1 MLCSFACGGNAE
13 PRLPNNRPRR
23 GRHRARAASG
33 RRHPRCVLVVARFV
47 SSPALA
53 AAERGP
59 HSTAG
64 WLRRHF
70 MKAFLQF
77 SQGHRGLLGVP
88 HASGLSRGAAPRGAT
103 AVWQTVPSQS
113 NEHSPS
119 NEMVKRFET
128 CRRSFT
134 RGSPGSQ
141 YQNIFRSSFISPPR
155 VRFHQSFI
163 EISSETFRKIIF
175 SQFGQQ
181 FSFKM

>member
-1 MLCSFACGGNAE
+1 MATPSCGC
-13 PRLPNNRPRR
+13 RLF
-23 GRHRARAASG
+23 
-33 RRHPRCVLVVARFV
+33 CRFE
-47 SSPALA
+47 SSPAALA

-113 NEHSPS
+113 NELSPS
-119 NEMVKRFET
+119 NVMVKRFET
-128 CRRSFT
+128 CRGSFT

-155 VRFHQSFI
+155 VRLGFFLEKKSDLRHAVGPGIRVPVVRQAVRNVQS
-163 EISSETFRKIIF
+163 RL
-175 SQFGQQ
+175 QFVRSTRGENVSPPAPPRQAL
-181 FSFKM
+181 